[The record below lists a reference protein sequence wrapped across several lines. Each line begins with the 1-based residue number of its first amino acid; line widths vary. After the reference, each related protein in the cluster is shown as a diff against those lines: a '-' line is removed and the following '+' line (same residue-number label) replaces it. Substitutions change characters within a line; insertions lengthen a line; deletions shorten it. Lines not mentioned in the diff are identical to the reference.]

1 MEILQ
6 GLLDNLTALL
16 AAHPLAGEWYM
27 AFVRFLFPALAVLIL
42 YRAVRSLLRIPHTP
56 ENWGQLSLPNGTSLP
71 LTHWEN
77 ILGRS
82 KTADIY
88 LNYPSISRQHAA
100 LCRGEDENWTLY
112 DLGSKGGTAVNGEKV
127 ASSVPVKLGDTIT
140 LGGVPLIFL
149 PQTVAEREE
158 QEAKRRAERPA
169 AIWPSFLWLTVFQ
182 VLACLQLLVA
192 AGTEATIAIPLAFL
206 GLTVLMWLYY
216 AALRATRCVG
226 FEMETI
232 AFFLSTL
239 SLSIT
244 ASSAQSSLFKQF
256 LAILLG
262 LALFLVLGLFLR
274 DLSRVQKN
282 RWLMA
287 AAAIGLLGITLVI
300 GNSKY
305 GAVNWISIGGM
316 SFQPS
321 EIAKICYIFAGAA
334 TLERLF
340 HKRNLTLFIVLTG
353 VCIGLLGLMSDFG
366 TAAIFFVTFLVIAY
380 MRSGDFATLS
390 LICGGAVFGAGII
403 LKFKPYIL
411 SRFASWGHAWEAAS
425 TTGYQQTRT
434 MSAAASGGLFGNG
447 ADNGW
452 LKYVGASNTDLVFGM
467 VAEELG
473 LIVAVLTVVCI
484 VTFSLF
490 TIKAAAT
497 SRSTFYTIAACST
510 STMLVFQTVLNV
522 LGSVDLLP
530 LTGVTFPFLS
540 CGGSS
545 MIACWAL
552 LAFIKAG
559 DNRQNS
565 GLAVRLPGR
574 RDEPI
579 RSGGGGDPMLE
590 FDPSVFD
597 SPSVPPRRSAPA
609 IDIPLSKP
617 RRHSHVDDVMADLG
631 SIDFAHLDTIGE
643 DCGIDVPL
651 PGEERG
657 RKRRS
662 SIDIPVDD
670 RKGAKR

>member
-239 SLSIT
+239 SLSVT
-244 ASSAQSSLFKQF
+244 ASSAPASLPKQF
-256 LAILLG
+256 FAVLLG
-262 LALFLVLGLFLR
+262 LALFLTLGIFLR
-274 DLSRVQKN
+274 DLERVKKL

-287 AAAIGLLGITLVI
+287 AGAIGLLGITLVL
-300 GNSKY
+300 GQRKY
-305 GAVNWISIGGM
+305 GATNWISLGGM

-321 EIAKICYIFAGAA
+321 EIAKICYIFAGSA

-340 HKRNLTLFIVLTG
+340 RRRNLALFIVLTG

-380 MRSGDFATLS
+380 LRSGDAATLA
-390 LICGGAVFGAGII
+390 LICGGAAFGAGII
-403 LKFKPYIL
+403 VQFKPYIL
-411 SRFASWGHAWEAAS
+411 SRFAAWGHAWEAAS
-425 TTGYQQTRT
+425 GSGYQQTRT
-434 MSAAASGGLFGNG
+434 MSAAASGGLFGMG
-447 ADNGW
+447 AGNGW
-452 LKYVGASNTDLVFGM
+452 LERIPAGDTDLVFGM
-467 VAEELG
+467 LCEEWGLVIALLAVACILT
-473 LIVAVLTVVCI
+473 LAWFAVR
-484 VTFSLF
+484 
-490 TIKAAAT
+490 A
-497 SRSTFYTIAACST
+497 SRTGRSSFYTIAACAAGSL
-510 STMLVFQTVLNV
+510 LVFQTSLNV
-522 LGSVDLLP
+522 FGSVDLLP
-530 LTGVTFPFLS
+530 LTGVTFPFVS
-540 CGGSS
+540 NGGSAMLS
-545 MIACWAL
+545 AWGL
-552 LAFIKAG
+552 LAYLKAM
-559 DNRQNS
+559 DTRADAS
-565 GLAVRLPGR
+565 FAIGR
-574 RDEPI
+574 AAERKLDEEAA
-579 RSGGGGDPMLE
+579 RMA
-590 FDPSVFD
+590 
-597 SPSVPPRRSAPA
+597 APA
-609 IDIPLSKP
+609 
-617 RRHSHVDDVMADLG
+617 
-631 SIDFAHLDTIGE
+631 E
-643 DCGIDVPL
+643 DAFEKEDGHAED
-651 PGEERG
+651 
-657 RKRRS
+657 
-662 SIDIPVDD
+662 
-670 RKGAKR
+670 

>member
-321 EIAKICYIFAGAA
+321 EIAKVAVIMYFSARLSKRNTEKPRRLSPRSPLSGVVGFLDRIGFLELVPYGAILLSIAVLMMLEPHMSGTILILAGAA
-334 TLERLF
+334 AVLF
-340 HKRNLTLFIVLTG
+340 AAGIKLYWFAGGGAALMGLVVLMMSGYQSTRILVWQDPWAYPRDG
-353 VCIGLLGLMSDFG
+353 GYQIIQSLYAIGSGGLLGLGLGKSRQKFLYLPEPENDFIF
-366 TAAIFFVTFLVIAY
+366 AIV
-380 MRSGDFATLS
+380 
-390 LICGGAVFGAGII
+390 C
-403 LKFKPYIL
+403 
-411 SRFASWGHAWEAAS
+411 
-425 TTGYQQTRT
+425 
-434 MSAAASGGLFGNG
+434 
-447 ADNGW
+447 
-452 LKYVGASNTDLVFGM
+452 
-467 VAEELG
+467 EELG
-473 LIVAVLTVVCI
+473 LIGAGIVLI
-484 VTFSLF
+484 LF
-490 TIKAAAT
+490 
-497 SRSTFYTIAACST
+497 
-510 STMLVFQTVLNV
+510 
-522 LGSVDLLP
+522 
-530 LTGVTFPFLS
+530 
-540 CGGSS
+540 
-545 MIACWAL
+545 AL
-552 LAFIKAG
+552 LVMRGYWIAIHARDRFGALLVVGITTLTAVQVFLNISVVTNLIPTTG
-559 DNRQNS
+559 ISLPFFSYGGTALMIQLAEMGIILSVSRQIP
-565 GLAVRLPGR
+565 A
-574 RDEPI
+574 
-579 RSGGGGDPMLE
+579 
-590 FDPSVFD
+590 
-597 SPSVPPRRSAPA
+597 PRQ
-609 IDIPLSKP
+609 
-617 RRHSHVDDVMADLG
+617 
-631 SIDFAHLDTIGE
+631 E
-643 DCGIDVPL
+643 
-651 PGEERG
+651 
-657 RKRRS
+657 
-662 SIDIPVDD
+662 
-670 RKGAKR
+670 